1 MKDSFEA
8 HVQYTFDSYCRTVIR
23 NEARNI
29 QKQYKRFRE
38 RQFPLTELTER
49 EFEELSYVDLNIGNS
64 KVFLTCGM
72 KLLVA
77 NPELAEA
84 INKLPEELKRIILL
98 FYYAGYNN
106 REIGEPIGLSA
117 GSIWYQRQKAV
128 KQLKRNLEEIQ
139 DEK

>member
-1 MKDSFEA
+1 
-8 HVQYTFDSYCRTVIR
+8 
-23 NEARNI
+23 
-29 QKQYKRFRE
+29 
-38 RQFPLTELTER
+38 
-49 EFEELSYVDLNIGNS
+49 
-64 KVFLTCGM
+64 M

-98 FYYAGYNN
+98 FYYAGYND

-117 GSIWYQRQKAV
+117 GNIWYQRQKAV
-128 KQLKRNLEEIQ
+128 KQLKCNLEEIQ